1 MENALFIIL
10 ALICAVSAAVMV
22 VCTVVIKRQSG
33 DRGLTRNDIDSAV
46 STYGG
51 MMMQAQKTSA
61 EAQDRRLQSIDAR
74 MENFSDSS
82 EQKLE
87 SIRRTLSAEMEQLN
101 REVGSMQK
109 LAKDVDGLSKVLSNV
124 KTRGILGE
132 YQCEAILRD
141 MLSPYQ
147 YEKNVNT
154 TGAGN
159 ERVEFAVKVPDE
171 TGSLIYLPIDSKFPL
186 DTYTKLEEAREGADQ
201 AEIRKAA
208 GALAA
213 RFRSEAQDI
222 RAKYVAPPKTTDFAL
237 LFVPTESLYFE
248 ALRLGIFEEL
258 QRDLSVIVVGP
269 TSLSAFLSSLQTGYR
284 AAAVNRKSAEV
295 WRTLAAVKTEFSKF
309 SSELEKARADI
320 AKADKRLDSMVGT
333 RTNVMM
339 KKLEDVTEMTE
350 EEADREFGFGSGEA
364 ASPEI
369 NIYGGDS
376 SI

>member
-1 MENALFIIL
+1 MEKTFFIIL
-10 ALICAVSAAVMV
+10 ALISVVSAVVMVICAVTMKKQTGGRAV
-22 VCTVVIKRQSG
+22 
-33 DRGLTRNDIDSAV
+33 TRNDIDSAV
-46 STYGG
+46 GTYGG

-74 MENFSDSS
+74 MENFSETS

-87 SIRRTLSAEMEQLN
+87 NIRKTLSVQMEQLN

-109 LAKDVDGLSKVLSNV
+109 LAKDVDGLSRVLSNV

-132 YQCEAILRD
+132 YQAEAILRD

-154 TGAGN
+154 TGTGS

-171 TGSLIYLPIDSKFPL
+171 TGRLIYLPIDSKFPL
-186 DTYTKLEEAREGADQ
+186 DTYSKLVEAREGADQ
-201 AEIRKAA
+201 AEIKKAA

-222 RAKYVAPPKTTDFAL
+222 RAKYIAPPKTTDFAL
-237 LFVPTESLYFE
+237 LFVPTESLYYE
-248 ALRLGIFEEL
+248 ALRLGSFEEL
-258 QRDLSVIVVGP
+258 QRDYSVIIVGP

-320 AKADKRLDSMVGT
+320 AKADKHLDAMVGT
-333 RTNVMM
+333 RMNVMM
-339 KKLEDVTEMTE
+339 KKLDDVTEMTE
-350 EEADREFGFGSGEA
+350 EEADREFGFDGSAG
-364 ASPEI
+364 PEI

-376 SI
+376 DI